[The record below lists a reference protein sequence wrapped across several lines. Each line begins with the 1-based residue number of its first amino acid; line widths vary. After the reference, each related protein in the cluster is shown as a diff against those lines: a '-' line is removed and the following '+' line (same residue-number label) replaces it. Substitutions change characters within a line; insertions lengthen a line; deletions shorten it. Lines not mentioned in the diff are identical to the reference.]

1 MFPFKICR
9 VKKKARS
16 MNRKKAVGSVEL
28 DLAVMCPFLPAAFVA
43 DANAALMAIPSID
56 ERHRRFADLV
66 WHASRIDM
74 KNLSGREFARL
85 TSDELLRRLGENI
98 IAEKKIEDYNAL
110 LRKEF
115 TVNAPST
122 MTCRQ
127 CGAGVQWN
135 VGQTRGADEGSTVFV
150 SCRPCGV
157 RWRM

>member
-1 MFPFKICR
+1 MH
-9 VKKKARS
+9 
-16 MNRKKAVGSVEL
+16 RKKGAGLVEL
-28 DLAVMCPFLPAAFVA
+28 DLGVFASFLPRAFVS
-43 DANAALMAIPSID
+43 DANAALMSIQSVD
-56 ERHRRFADLV
+56 ERHRRFTDLV

-98 IAEKKIEDYNAL
+98 IAEKKIEDYNTL

-150 SCRPCGV
+150 SCKPCNV

>member
-1 MFPFKICR
+1 MH
-9 VKKKARS
+9 
-16 MNRKKAVGSVEL
+16 RKKGAGVVEL
-28 DLAVMCPFLPAAFVA
+28 DLAALCPSLPRAFVS
-43 DANAALMAIPSID
+43 DANTALMGIQSVD
-56 ERHRRFADLV
+56 ERHRRYTDLV

-74 KNLSGREFARL
+74 KNLSGREFARF

-150 SCRPCGV
+150 SCKPCGV

>member
-1 MFPFKICR
+1 LLRPYSQFLFVLGIFL
-9 VKKKARS
+9 
-16 MNRKKAVGSVEL
+16 MNRKKPVEL
-28 DLAVMCPFLPAAFVA
+28 DLGVLCPFLHAAFVA
-43 DANAALMAIPSID
+43 EANAVLMAIQSTD
-56 ERHRRFADLV
+56 ERNRRFTDLV

-98 IAEKKIEDYNAL
+98 IAEQKIEDYNAL

-122 MTCRQ
+122 MTCRR

-150 SCRPCGV
+150 SCKPCGV